1 MKTSS
6 IIFIT
11 FIFLIYL
18 IKPSKCQYS
27 AFGMDLDAYQ
37 ERCLNEYYKIKTV
50 IILEVTSK
58 SNNILTQVKS
68 PNGRIIH
75 YNTNTTT
82 IFSFTSQYNGYYNF
96 CIRNNGNSNEEIKI
110 VIKSGIGANDYSSI
124 AKSKD
129 LEPIDYELD
138 KILRGESLLNHFNQ
152 ISKEKQEMFG
162 FLYKSISNKIIFY
175 SILMM
180 IGMILIGIIET
191 LYLKKFM
198 EKRKII

>member
-82 IFSFTSQYNGYYNF
+82 VFSFTSQYNGYYNF
-96 CIRNNGNSNEEIKI
+96 CIKNNGNSNEEINI

-138 KILRGESLLNHFNQ
+138 KILRGSQ
-152 ISKEKQEMFG
+152 RY
-162 FLYKSISNKIIFY
+162 YKKLSHNTILY
-175 SILMM
+175 SIIMM
-180 IGMILIGIIET
+180 GAMIFIGITET
-191 LYLKKFM
+191 VYMKKYM
-198 EKRKII
+198 ERRKLI